1 MKVKKVMFDD
11 YELDSN
17 EKKVLGDALD
27 AYARIF
33 QGQFSQ
39 LGHIFYINMTQKL
52 KKSTLDKVVSL
63 LEQAQVII
71 FGDVATYWRIV
82 DNIVARSALTA
93 YRLSNILEGN
103 WEEAE
108 NVQKYYRWGYG
119 PPKNGP
125 TQS

>member
-1 MKVKKVMFDD
+1 MKVNKVMFDD

-27 AYARIF
+27 AYSRIF

-52 KKSTLDKVVSL
+52 KKTTLEKVVSL

-71 FGDVATYWRIV
+71 FGDISTYWRIV

-93 YRLSNILEGN
+93 YRLSSILEGN
-103 WEEAE
+103 WTEAE
-108 NVQKYYRWGYG
+108 NIRKYYQWGQS
-119 PPKNGP
+119 PPENGP
-125 TQS
+125 IQS